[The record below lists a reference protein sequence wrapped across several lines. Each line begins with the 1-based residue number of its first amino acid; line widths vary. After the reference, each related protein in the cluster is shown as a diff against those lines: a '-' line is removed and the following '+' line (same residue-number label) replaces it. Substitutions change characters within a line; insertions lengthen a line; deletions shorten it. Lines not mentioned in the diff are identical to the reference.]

1 MNNLQTI
8 RQRRTRLRRANYP
21 PKADSP
27 QAGRLQTQK
36 GFTLIEII
44 IAVGILA
51 LLAGVVVAAVN
62 PARQFALARNTQRVS
77 NINELLSAVGQRMA
91 ENKGTF
97 HTNCAAGAIPTT
109 AKKIASGTGNYDI
122 ASCLSP
128 TYISV
133 TPVDPSATGAH
144 YTSTTDYD
152 TGYTIIQDVNG
163 RITISAPS
171 AELGQTISAT
181 R

>member
-1 MNNLQTI
+1 MKKLQAT
-8 RQRRTRLRRANYP
+8 NYP
-21 PKADSP
+21 P
-27 QAGRLQTQK
+27 QACPLTFCEAKIRR

-62 PARQFALARNTQRVS
+62 PARQFALARNTQRIS
-77 NINELLSAVGQRMA
+77 NVNELLNAIGQRIA
-91 ENKGTF
+91 ENKGIF
-97 HTNCAAGAIPTT
+97 HANCAAGAIPTT
-109 AKKIASGTGNYDI
+109 AKKIASGAGDYDI

-128 TYISV
+128 TYISRI
-133 TPVDPSATGAH
+133 PFDPSAAGAH
-144 YTSTTDYD
+144 YTSATDYD
-152 TGYTIIQDVNG
+152 TGYTIVQDING
-163 RITISAPS
+163 RVTISASS